1 VKQRAA
7 KLAVAILLLVH
18 AAVLLAGFC
27 APYDPAEQDRS
38 FPFAPPTRIHL
49 VDATGN
55 LHLRPFV
62 YGLVPKTG
70 SFAEYEEDRSKQYPI
85 SFLVRGDQ
93 YRFAG
98 MLPGNLHLFG
108 VAASGHLFLL
118 GTDGYGRDQYSR
130 LLYGSQIS
138 LLAGLVAAG
147 LALVVG
153 MMMGTLA
160 GYSGGRVDDLLMRL
174 AELFLAVP
182 WLYLLLA
189 VRAFLPLQ
197 LSALAAFLLLV
208 AVIGAVGW
216 ARPARLIRGVVL
228 SAKERNYVLAARGFG
243 ASDLYL
249 VRRHVLPQT
258 YGVLLTLAALL
269 IPQYIL
275 AEVTFSFLGLGV
287 AEPTP
292 SLGNM
297 LGSLQQYHVLAS
309 YWWMLAPGLVLI
321 PLFWSYYVLADTLQK
336 RLESSH

>member
-1 VKQRAA
+1 
-7 KLAVAILLLVH
+7 
-18 AAVLLAGFC
+18 
-27 APYDPAEQDRS
+27 
-38 FPFAPPTRIHL
+38 
-49 VDATGN
+49 
-55 LHLRPFV
+55 
-62 YGLVPKTG
+62 
-70 SFAEYEEDRSKQYPI
+70 
-85 SFLVRGDQ
+85 
-93 YRFAG
+93 
-98 MLPGNLHLFG
+98 
-108 VAASGHLFLL
+108 
-118 GTDGYGRDQYSR
+118 
-130 LLYGSQIS
+130 
-138 LLAGLVAAG
+138 
-147 LALVVG
+147 
-153 MMMGTLA
+153 
-160 GYSGGRVDDLLMRL
+160 MRL